1 MPNTVPP
8 RSKLDKKFTW
18 NAESVFPSDEAW
30 EKEVKQILAD
40 IPTVKQFQGR
50 LAESPEVLVQALEAV
65 YKLIACAQKVFMYAG
80 FSYAVDTTN
89 QHAAGMRSKAQG
101 MYGQIL
107 SAVSYLQP
115 ELLEIG
121 RENLDEWMDHPS
133 GKKLAVY
140 KHYFDDLFRKQA
152 HVRSAEVEE
161 LLGLANDPLQGPE
174 YSTSVLTNAD
184 FKFKPAK
191 DSAGKIFDL
200 TQGTYHKILQNP
212 DRKARR
218 TAYENYMDKY
228 VEHKNTLAANLS
240 NSIKANV
247 FQDRK

>member
-65 YKLIACAQKVFMYAG
+65 YKLIACAQKAFMYAG

-101 MYGQIL
+101 MYGEVL
-107 SAVSYLQP
+107 SAVSFLQP
-115 ELLEIG
+115 GLLEIG
-121 RENLDEWMDHPS
+121 REKLDKWMTES
-133 GKKLAVY
+133 EKLALY
-140 KHYFDDLFRKQA
+140 QHYFEDLFRKQA

-161 LLGLANDPLQGPE
+161 LLGLVNDPLQGPE
-174 YSTSVLTNAD
+174 TSTSMLTNAD
-184 FKFKPAK
+184 FQFKPVK
-191 DSAGKIFDL
+191 DSAGKVFEL
-200 TQGTYHKILQNP
+200 TQGTYHKILHSP

-218 TAYENYMDKY
+218 P
-228 VEHKNTLAANLS
+228 
-240 NSIKANV
+240 
-247 FQDRK
+247 